1 MWVRSK
7 VFLRRPSSI
16 PAFAGMT
23 KWAGMTRLV
32 FFLSVIFLAA
42 CSTSTLPTKP
52 RKDYTAADYAA
63 LSKEYPAP
71 KHIAL
76 LLPLSGP
83 TAAQA
88 QAISNGFLAAY
99 YDSQNTAPAS
109 LPTIKIYDTASS
121 NVLLQYEQ
129 AIKEG
134 ADFVVGPLTKTN
146 VQLLLDKASIKVP
159 TLALN
164 YTLTEQSVPSKFYQF
179 ALSPENDAQAIAI
192 RAANLGYHHAI
203 TLTPDGQ
210 WGANVVQAFNKQWL
224 AQHGTIVAALAFTM
238 DDGLNDSIASLLNA
252 DQSQARYDNLRWMLK
267 DKLVF
272 TPRRRQDVDVI
283 FLNALPLQAQ
293 QILPLLRYYYA
304 GNIPVYA
311 TSQIYNGMSTPARD
325 KDLDGIRFLI
335 MPWAINPTP
344 AASTLRS
351 QLQNLWGANFK
362 QYSLLYAYGTDAY
375 NLVLHLPEFKN
386 IAGFNLTGNT
396 GKLSLTQNNR
406 FVSELE
412 WAKFENGVPV
422 LINK

>member
-1 MWVRSK
+1 MSRRTK
-7 VFLRRPSSI
+7 VFTL
-16 PAFAGMT
+16 FACLFTMMML
-23 KWAGMTRLV
+23 AG
-32 FFLSVIFLAA
+32 
-42 CSTSTLPTKP
+42 CSNSTMPTKSH
-52 RKDYTAADYAA
+52 KEYTPADYAA
-63 LSKEYPAP
+63 LTKEYPAP

-76 LLPLSGP
+76 LLPLTGP

-88 QAISNGFLAAY
+88 QAISNGFVAAY
-99 YDSQNTAPAS
+99 YDSQNTAPTSHPLA
-109 LPTIKIYDTASS
+109 TIKIYDTASS
-121 NVLLQYEQ
+121 SNVSLQYEQ
-129 AIKEG
+129 AIKDG
-134 ADFVVGPLTKTN
+134 ADFVVGPLTKAN

-164 YTLTEQSVPSKFYQF
+164 YTLTEQSVPNKFYQF

-192 RAANLGYHHAI
+192 RATNRGYHHAI

-224 AQHGTIVAALAFTM
+224 SQHGTIVTALAFTV

-267 DKLVF
+267 DKLIF

-283 FLNALPLQAQ
+283 FLNALPTQAQ

-311 TSQIYNGMSTPARD
+311 TSQIYNGMSTPSRD
-325 KDLDGIRFLI
+325 KDLDGIQFLI

-344 AASTLRS
+344 AAQTMRK
-351 QLQNLWGANFK
+351 QLQNLWGANFR
-362 QYSLLYAYGTDAY
+362 QYSLLYAFGTDAY
-375 NLVLHLPEFKN
+375 NLVQHAPEFKN
-386 IAGFNLTGNT
+386 IAGFNITGNT

-422 LINK
+422 LISR